1 MRANVASVAV
11 PWRPLSLGLVAVG
24 SGLLA
29 AVALGVLTPWPV
41 VAAGFGYLIG
51 AGVIGARWHRSRFG
65 AANTVTLARVV
76 GCCWVGA
83 LTVEAALGGLT
94 DGDRLL
100 MIGVATGCLILDGV
114 DGWVARARSEVSAF
128 GARFDMETDAVLL
141 VCLCL
146 AVPILGVA
154 GWWVLALS
162 GMRYGHLAASQ
173 FSAALRIPLPVDY
186 ARKVVAVIATVAPIA
201 ALTIDL
207 VWPGWPAGVIL
218 SVGLACLTWSFA
230 RDIVWQIRVARSG
243 TPLPFPHLG

>member
-1 MRANVASVAV
+1 M
-11 PWRPLSLGLVAVG
+11 
-24 SGLLA
+24 
-29 AVALGVLTPWPV
+29 
-41 VAAGFGYLIG
+41 
-51 AGVIGARWHRSRFG
+51 IGARWHRSRFG
-65 AANTVTLARVV
+65 AANAVTLARVV

-94 DGDRLL
+94 HGDRLL

-141 VCLCL
+141 VCLSL

-201 ALTIDL
+201 ALAIDL

-230 RDIVWQIRVARSG
+230 RDVVWQIRVARSG

>member
-1 MRANVASVAV
+1 MRASVASVAV
-11 PWRPLSLGLVAVG
+11 PWRSLSLGLVAVG

-29 AVALGVLTPWPV
+29 AAALGVLTPWPV
-41 VAAGFGYLIG
+41 VAAGFGYLLG

-94 DGDRLL
+94 TGDRLL

-141 VCLCL
+141 LCLSL

-162 GMRYGHLAASQ
+162 GMRYGYLAVSLDLPGPPDP
-173 FSAALRIPLPVDY
+173 AAGRLRPQGCRRDRR
-186 ARKVVAVIATVAPIA
+186 AVADRGPDRRPGLAGLAGRR
-201 ALTIDL
+201 DL
-207 VWPGWPAGVIL
+207 AVSGWPA
-218 SVGLACLTWSFA
+218 
-230 RDIVWQIRVARSG
+230 
-243 TPLPFPHLG
+243 